1 MRGFPIRADLSKQLW
16 EAHYPQVVSQ
26 ERFGNQVAHIIC
38 IKLTSVSEN
47 HSRYFVS
54 DRWLKSWNRLV
65 GRGAVAVAYP
75 CSIKTI

>member
-1 MRGFPIRADLSKQLW
+1 MRGRADLSKQLW

-26 ERFGNQVAHIIC
+26 ERFGNQVAHIC